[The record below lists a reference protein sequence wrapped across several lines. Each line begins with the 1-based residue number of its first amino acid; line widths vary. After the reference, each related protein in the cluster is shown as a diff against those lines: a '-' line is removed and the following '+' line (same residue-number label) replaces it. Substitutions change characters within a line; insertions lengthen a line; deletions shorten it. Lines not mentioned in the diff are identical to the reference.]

1 MSEKYVSL
9 ICGFSNQNGRFD
21 DAIEDIQLRLEE
33 FEHLLEMQQR
43 DVATCLFKQMPQLS
57 QKFEEME
64 SVFDGIDRLEL
75 MVARYEMSLIQYEG
89 KISRLNV
96 PLSRIKEDMDRVD
109 RQLMDAEST
118 VEGSGVLK
126 NFVPL
131 IFVSVYIFIFSAITV
146 RFEAIFVTP
155 MLHKTHNLIFRDQK
169 LQIRE
174 GIPRLLGPT
183 FNPYASSTPTSS
195 FRGSRESE
203 RALSRP
209 HFSSHSL

>member
-1 MSEKYVSL
+1 MLVLRRIISFINL
-9 ICGFSNQNGRFD
+9 LLCLLQNGHFD
-21 DAIEDIQLRLEE
+21 DAVEDIQLRLEE

-131 IFVSVYIFIFSAITV
+131 IFVSAYIFI
-146 RFEAIFVTP
+146 
-155 MLHKTHNLIFRDQK
+155 
-169 LQIRE
+169 
-174 GIPRLLGPT
+174 
-183 FNPYASSTPTSS
+183 YSSI
-195 FRGSRESE
+195 
-203 RALSRP
+203 
-209 HFSSHSL
+209 